1 MDELLFLEEG
11 IVEKIKA
18 LKKDRY
24 TMKDVDNLC
33 ELLGLELFSY
43 QKILILL
50 TLNEKRFPKE
60 NFKKYLTR

>member
-18 LKKDRY
+18 LKKDKY
-24 TMKDVDNLC
+24 TMKDVDAFC

-43 QKILILL
+43 QKVVLLLNLNKKNLLKEIL
-50 TLNEKRFPKE
+50 KSA
-60 NFKKYLTR
+60 